1 MGFIELFFKK
11 EATSITKEDI
21 YAFISR
27 KVEEN
32 LNLDYKD
39 IRAYHDF
46 SEMSKDVSAFANSEG
61 GLIILGVSEEKV
73 ETEEG
78 IIKIFPKDITWGSE
92 SLSKEQLEDNLTM
105 KIRPRIY
112 GLTII
117 PIREGNGSS
126 KVIFLIDVPQ
136 SDNAPHMAAD
146 NRYYKRL
153 NFRRVPMEHYEV
165 ADLFGR
171 RKKPILTLIMNVVD
185 VKIENAYIFTIR
197 FILQNVG
204 KSIAK
209 YARLTAS
216 FFNVEILRTPANF
229 QRIDE
234 LRDGVPSIQFDAYPA
249 VIYPVPKGA
258 TIGDITFKV
267 KDNANPIIVEYDL
280 LVEDA
285 NYIKG
290 KSSFN
295 VASLEKAKD
304 MLEHGEKPYIIVK
317 EERIFE

>member
-11 EATSITKEDI
+11 DVTSVTKDDI
-21 YAFISR
+21 YAFVSR

-73 ETEEG
+73 ETEDG
-78 IIKIFPKDITWGSE
+78 VIKIFPKNVTWGSE

-112 GLTII
+112 GLTIV
-117 PIREGNGSS
+117 PIREGNASS
-126 KVIFLIDVPQ
+126 RVIFLIDIPQ

-171 RKKPILTLIMNVVD
+171 RKKPILTLFMSIVD
-185 VKIENAYIFTIR
+185 VKIENAYIFTLR
-197 FILQNVG
+197 FILKNIG

-216 FFNVEILRTPANF
+216 FVNVEILKTAF
-229 QRIDE
+229 QRIDD
-234 LRDGVPSIQFDAYPA
+234 LRDGVPSIQFDAHPA
-249 VIYPVPKGA
+249 VIYPIPKGTA
-258 TIGDITFKV
+258 IGDITLKV
-267 KDNANPIIVEYDL
+267 KDNAYPIIITYDL
-280 LVEDA
+280 VAEDA
-285 NYIKG
+285 DFIKG
-290 KSSFN
+290 ESSFN
-295 VASLEKAKD
+295 AASLEKAKD
-304 MLEHGEKPYIIVK
+304 MLEHGESPYIISK
-317 EERIFE
+317 EEKIF